1 MRLASYTGQS
11 YRDHL
16 DEKADEVEDP
26 RLPELSVP
34 AGTWHPGTSSRAP
47 SRALASSPSR

>member
-16 DEKADEVEDP
+16 DEKAPVDVRE
-26 RLPELSVP
+26 PELFLK
-34 AGTWHPGTSSRAP
+34 AGETIAPPGVAFEVIDGRNGH
-47 SRALASSPSR
+47 